1 MFFLLVLVDEDYKL
15 FQTIMVVEE
24 EWNNG
29 LKIDSK
35 YQNVN
40 YKSGW

>member
-1 MFFLLVLVDEDYKL
+1 MFLLLVLVDEDYKL

-35 YQNVN
+35 YQNMI